1 MGIDPYNEIGNRLR
15 IRRKFSCRCNISR
28 RADKASAPA
37 SKQECAYGF
46 AANFHRS
53 IERLVSILKKWQKS
67 LILVLAFAVAIL
79 GSAIVTMQLT
89 RREQTPVEAKTAEI
103 GAYLDRFFIDDYDE
117 EKLADAA
124 ASAMV
129 EATGDRW
136 SYYLTAEE
144 KSSYDE
150 QMRNAYVGIGV
161 TITAQEELGG
171 MRIEAVTADGPAEEA
186 GLLTGDIITEV
197 EGEKTLDLGM
207 TGTRTKVRGEA
218 GTFVTLTILRGEE
231 SFPVSVERRSIQTP
245 VATYEMLDGQ
255 IGYIKIANF
264 DTRCAEETNAAMD
277 ELIAQDAKALIF
289 DVRNNGG
296 GYKNEL
302 VKVLDKILP
311 EGILFQSEDY
321 QGSKQID
328 RSDADCIDLPMAVLV
343 NQDSYS
349 AAEFFAAAIQEYDWG
364 TVVGTKTVGKGN
376 FQTAFTLS
384 DGSMLNLSIGK
395 YYTPQ
400 GRSLTDTGV
409 IPDIEITLSDED
421 DAKLYYGQLE
431 KADDAQLQAAIREIT
446 QKLS

>member
-1 MGIDPYNEIGNRLR
+1 M
-15 IRRKFSCRCNISR
+15 
-28 RADKASAPA
+28 
-37 SKQECAYGF
+37 
-46 AANFHRS
+46 
-53 IERLVSILKKWQKS
+53 SILKKWQKS

-89 RREQTPVEAKTAEI
+89 YREQTPAEAKTAEI

-150 QMRNAYVGIGV
+150 QMQNAYVGIGV
-161 TITAQEELGG
+161 TITAQKELGG

-400 GRSLTDTGV
+400 GRSLTDTG
-409 IPDIEITLSDED
+409 ITPDVEIALSDED
-421 DAKLYYGQLE
+421 GAKLYYGQLE

>member
-1 MGIDPYNEIGNRLR
+1 M
-15 IRRKFSCRCNISR
+15 
-28 RADKASAPA
+28 
-37 SKQECAYGF
+37 
-46 AANFHRS
+46 
-53 IERLVSILKKWQKS
+53 SILKKWQKS

-89 RREQTPVEAKTAEI
+89 YREQTPAEAKTAEI

-150 QMRNAYVGIGV
+150 QMQNAYVGIGV
-161 TITAQEELGG
+161 TITAQKELGG

-207 TGTRTKVRGEA
+207 TGTRTKVRGEE

-328 RSDADCIDLPMAVLV
+328 RSEADCIDLPMAVLV

-400 GRSLTDTGV
+400 GRSLTDTG
-409 IPDIEITLSDED
+409 ITPDVEIALSDKD
-421 DAKLYYGQLE
+421 GAKLYYGQLE

>member
-1 MGIDPYNEIGNRLR
+1 M
-15 IRRKFSCRCNISR
+15 
-28 RADKASAPA
+28 
-37 SKQECAYGF
+37 
-46 AANFHRS
+46 
-53 IERLVSILKKWQKS
+53 SILKKWQKS

-89 RREQTPVEAKTAEI
+89 YREQTPAEAKTAEI
-103 GAYLDRFFIDDYDE
+103 GAYLDRFFFDDYDE
-117 EKLADAA
+117 DALADAA
-124 ASAMV
+124 AAAMV

-150 QMRNAYVGIGV
+150 QMQNAYVGIGV

-186 GLLTGDIITEV
+186 GLLAGDIITEV

-207 TGTRTKVRGEA
+207 TGTRTKVRGEE

-400 GRSLTDTGV
+400 GRSLTDTG
-409 IPDIEITLSDED
+409 ITPDVEIALSDKD
-421 DAKLYYGQLE
+421 GAKLYYGQLE

>member
-1 MGIDPYNEIGNRLR
+1 MLTDSPQI
-15 IRRKFSCRCNISR
+15 
-28 RADKASAPA
+28 
-37 SKQECAYGF
+37 
-46 AANFHRS
+46 S

-89 RREQTPVEAKTAEI
+89 YREQTPAEAKTAEI

-150 QMRNAYVGIGV
+150 QMQNAYVGIGV
-161 TITAQEELGG
+161 TITAQKELGG

-207 TGTRTKVRGEA
+207 TGTRTKVRGEE

-400 GRSLTDTGV
+400 GRSLTDTG
-409 IPDIEITLSDED
+409 ITPDVEIALSDKD
-421 DAKLYYGQLE
+421 GAKLYYGQLE

>member
-1 MGIDPYNEIGNRLR
+1 M
-15 IRRKFSCRCNISR
+15 
-28 RADKASAPA
+28 
-37 SKQECAYGF
+37 
-46 AANFHRS
+46 
-53 IERLVSILKKWQKS
+53 SILKKWQKS

-89 RREQTPVEAKTAEI
+89 YREQTPAEAKTAEI

-150 QMRNAYVGIGV
+150 QMQNAYVGIGV
-161 TITAQEELGG
+161 TITAQKELGG

-400 GRSLTDTGV
+400 GRSLTDTG
-409 IPDIEITLSDED
+409 ITPDVEIALSDKD
-421 DAKLYYGQLE
+421 GAKLYYGQLE

>member
-1 MGIDPYNEIGNRLR
+1 M
-15 IRRKFSCRCNISR
+15 
-28 RADKASAPA
+28 
-37 SKQECAYGF
+37 
-46 AANFHRS
+46 
-53 IERLVSILKKWQKS
+53 SILKKWQKS

-89 RREQTPVEAKTAEI
+89 YREQTPAEAKTAEI

-150 QMRNAYVGIGV
+150 QMQNAYVGIGV

-207 TGTRTKVRGEA
+207 TGTRTKVRGEE

-231 SFPVSVERRSIQTP
+231 SFLVSVERRSIQTP

-400 GRSLTDTGV
+400 GRSLTDTG
-409 IPDIEITLSDED
+409 ITPDVEIALSDED
-421 DAKLYYGQLE
+421 GAKLYYGQLE

>member
-1 MGIDPYNEIGNRLR
+1 M
-15 IRRKFSCRCNISR
+15 
-28 RADKASAPA
+28 
-37 SKQECAYGF
+37 
-46 AANFHRS
+46 
-53 IERLVSILKKWQKS
+53 SILKKWQKS

-89 RREQTPVEAKTAEI
+89 YREQTPAEAKTAEI

-150 QMRNAYVGIGV
+150 QMQNAYVGIGV
-161 TITAQEELGG
+161 TITAQKELGG

-207 TGTRTKVRGEA
+207 TGTRTKVRGEE
-218 GTFVTLTILRGEE
+218 GTVVTLTILRGEE

-400 GRSLTDTGV
+400 GRSLTDTG
-409 IPDIEITLSDED
+409 ITPDVEIALSDED
-421 DAKLYYGQLE
+421 GAKLYYGQLE
-431 KADDAQLQAAIREIT
+431 KRMTHNYRPQSAKSPRNSLDIPIFARYNVC
-446 QKLS
+446 

>member
-1 MGIDPYNEIGNRLR
+1 
-15 IRRKFSCRCNISR
+15 
-28 RADKASAPA
+28 
-37 SKQECAYGF
+37 
-46 AANFHRS
+46 
-53 IERLVSILKKWQKS
+53 
-67 LILVLAFAVAIL
+67 
-79 GSAIVTMQLT
+79 
-89 RREQTPVEAKTAEI
+89 
-103 GAYLDRFFIDDYDE
+103 
-117 EKLADAA
+117 
-124 ASAMV
+124 
-129 EATGDRW
+129 
-136 SYYLTAEE
+136 
-144 KSSYDE
+144 
-150 QMRNAYVGIGV
+150 
-161 TITAQEELGG
+161 
-171 MRIEAVTADGPAEEA
+171 
-186 GLLTGDIITEV
+186 
-197 EGEKTLDLGM
+197 M
-207 TGTRTKVRGEA
+207 TGTRTKVRGEE

-302 VKVLDKILP
+302 VKALDKILP

-421 DAKLYYGQLE
+421 GAKLYYGQLE
-431 KADDAQLQAAIREIT
+431 KRTTHNYRPQSAKSPRNSLDIPIFARYNVC
-446 QKLS
+446 

>member
-1 MGIDPYNEIGNRLR
+1 M
-15 IRRKFSCRCNISR
+15 
-28 RADKASAPA
+28 
-37 SKQECAYGF
+37 
-46 AANFHRS
+46 
-53 IERLVSILKKWQKS
+53 SILKKWQKS

-89 RREQTPVEAKTAEI
+89 YREQTPAEAKTAEI

-150 QMRNAYVGIGV
+150 QMQNAYVGIGV

-171 MRIEAVTADGPAEEA
+171 MRIEAVTAGGPAEEA

-207 TGTRTKVRGEA
+207 TGTRTKVRGEE

-328 RSDADCIDLPMAVLV
+328 RSDADCIDLPLAVLV

-400 GRSLTDTGV
+400 GRSLTDTG
-409 IPDIEITLSDED
+409 ITPDVEIALSDED
-421 DAKLYYGQLE
+421 GAKLYYGQLE

>member
-1 MGIDPYNEIGNRLR
+1 MP
-15 IRRKFSCRCNISR
+15 
-28 RADKASAPA
+28 
-37 SKQECAYGF
+37 
-46 AANFHRS
+46 
-53 IERLVSILKKWQKS
+53 ILKKWQKS

-89 RREQTPVEAKTAEI
+89 YREQTPAEAKTAEI

-150 QMRNAYVGIGV
+150 QMQNAYVGIGV

-171 MRIEAVTADGPAEEA
+171 MRIEAVTAGGPAEKA

-231 SFPVSVERRSIQTP
+231 SFPVSVGRRSIQTP

-328 RSDADCIDLPMAVLV
+328 RSEADCIDLPMAVLV

-400 GRSLTDTGV
+400 GRSLTDTG
-409 IPDIEITLSDED
+409 ITPDVEIALSDED
-421 DAKLYYGQLE
+421 GAKLYYGQLE

>member
-1 MGIDPYNEIGNRLR
+1 M
-15 IRRKFSCRCNISR
+15 
-28 RADKASAPA
+28 
-37 SKQECAYGF
+37 
-46 AANFHRS
+46 
-53 IERLVSILKKWQKS
+53 SILKKWQKS

-89 RREQTPVEAKTAEI
+89 YREQTPAEAKTAEI

-150 QMRNAYVGIGV
+150 QMQNAYVGIGV
-161 TITAQEELGG
+161 AITAQEELGG
-171 MRIEAVTADGPAEEA
+171 MRIEAVTAGGPAEEA

-207 TGTRTKVRGEA
+207 TGTRTKVRGEE

-400 GRSLTDTGV
+400 GRSLTDTG
-409 IPDIEITLSDED
+409 ITPDVEIALSDED
-421 DAKLYYGQLE
+421 GAKLYYGQLE

>member
-1 MGIDPYNEIGNRLR
+1 M
-15 IRRKFSCRCNISR
+15 
-28 RADKASAPA
+28 
-37 SKQECAYGF
+37 
-46 AANFHRS
+46 
-53 IERLVSILKKWQKS
+53 SILKKWQKS

-349 AAEFFAAAIQEYDWG
+349 AAEFFAAAIQEYNWG
-364 TVVGTKTVGKGN
+364 TVVGMKTVGKGN

-400 GRSLTDTGV
+400 GRSLTDTG
-409 IPDIEITLSDED
+409 ITPDVEIALSDED
-421 DAKLYYGQLE
+421 GAKLYYGQLE

>member
-1 MGIDPYNEIGNRLR
+1 MLL
-15 IRRKFSCRCNISR
+15 
-28 RADKASAPA
+28 A
-37 SKQECAYGF
+37 
-46 AANFHRS
+46 
-53 IERLVSILKKWQKS
+53 
-67 LILVLAFAVAIL
+67 LAFAVAIL
-79 GSAIVTMQLT
+79 GSSIVTIQLT
-89 RREQTPVEAKTAEI
+89 QREQTPVEAKTAEI

-117 EKLADAA
+117 DALADAA

-129 EATGDRW
+129 AATGDRW

-150 QMRNAYVGIGV
+150 QMQNAYVGIGV

-171 MRIEAVTADGPAEEA
+171 MRIEAVTAGGPAEEA
-186 GLLTGDIITEV
+186 GILVGDIITEV
-197 EGEKTLDLGM
+197 EGEKTLELGM
-207 TGTRTKVRGEA
+207 AGTRAKVRGEE
-218 GTFVTLTILRGEE
+218 GTSVTLTVLRGEAR
-231 SFPVSVERRSIQTP
+231 FPVTVERRSIQTP

-255 IGYIKIANF
+255 IGYIRIANF
-264 DTRCAEETNAAMD
+264 DSRCAEETNAAMD
-277 ELIAQDAKALIF
+277 ELIAQGAKALIF
-289 DVRNNGG
+289 DVRYNGG
-296 GYKNEL
+296 GYKDEL

-321 QGSKQID
+321 KGTKQTD
-328 RSDADCIDLPMAVLV
+328 RSDESSIELPMAVLV

-364 TVVGTKTVGKGN
+364 TIVGTKTVGKGN

-400 GRSLTDTGV
+400 GRSLTGTGV
-409 IPDIEITLSDED
+409 TPDIELALSDENE
-421 DAKLYYGQLE
+421 AKLSYGRLE
-431 KADDAQLQAAIREIT
+431 KADDAQLQAAIREIS

>member
-1 MGIDPYNEIGNRLR
+1 M
-15 IRRKFSCRCNISR
+15 SS
-28 RADKASAPA
+28 
-37 SKQECAYGF
+37 
-46 AANFHRS
+46 
-53 IERLVSILKKWQKS
+53 LKKWQKS

-103 GAYLDRFFIDDYDE
+103 SAYLDRFFIDDYDE

-150 QMRNAYVGIGV
+150 QMQNAYVGIGV

-171 MRIEAVTADGPAEEA
+171 MRIEAVTAGGPAEEA

-207 TGTRTKVRGEA
+207 TGTRAKVRGEE

-231 SFPVSVERRSIQTP
+231 CFPVSVERRSIQTP

-409 IPDIEITLSDED
+409 TPDVEIALSDED
-421 DAKLYYGQLE
+421 GAKLYYGQLE

>member
-1 MGIDPYNEIGNRLR
+1 MP
-15 IRRKFSCRCNISR
+15 
-28 RADKASAPA
+28 
-37 SKQECAYGF
+37 
-46 AANFHRS
+46 
-53 IERLVSILKKWQKS
+53 ILKKWQKS

-89 RREQTPVEAKTAEI
+89 YREQTPAEAKTAEI

-171 MRIEAVTADGPAEEA
+171 MRIEAVTAGGPAEEA

-207 TGTRTKVRGEA
+207 TGTRTKARGEA

-400 GRSLTDTGV
+400 GRSLTDTG
-409 IPDIEITLSDED
+409 ITPDVEIALSDED
-421 DAKLYYGQLE
+421 GAKLYYGQLE

>member
-1 MGIDPYNEIGNRLR
+1 M
-15 IRRKFSCRCNISR
+15 
-28 RADKASAPA
+28 
-37 SKQECAYGF
+37 
-46 AANFHRS
+46 
-53 IERLVSILKKWQKS
+53 SILKKWQKS

-89 RREQTPVEAKTAEI
+89 YREQTPAEAKTAEI

-150 QMRNAYVGIGV
+150 QMQNAYVGIGV
-161 TITAQEELGG
+161 TITAQKELGG

-186 GLLTGDIITEV
+186 GLLTGEIITEV

-207 TGTRTKVRGEA
+207 TGTRTKVRGEE

-400 GRSLTDTGV
+400 GRSLTDTG
-409 IPDIEITLSDED
+409 ITPDVEIALSDED
-421 DAKLYYGQLE
+421 GAKLYYGQLE

>member
-1 MGIDPYNEIGNRLR
+1 M
-15 IRRKFSCRCNISR
+15 
-28 RADKASAPA
+28 
-37 SKQECAYGF
+37 
-46 AANFHRS
+46 
-53 IERLVSILKKWQKS
+53 SILKKWQKS

-89 RREQTPVEAKTAEI
+89 YREQTPAEAKTAEI

-150 QMRNAYVGIGV
+150 QMQNAYVGIGV
-161 TITAQEELGG
+161 TITAQKELGG

-207 TGTRTKVRGEA
+207 TGTRTKVRGEE

-349 AAEFFAAAIQEYDWG
+349 AAEFFAAAIQEYNWG

-400 GRSLTDTGV
+400 GRSLTDTG
-409 IPDIEITLSDED
+409 ITPDVEIALSDED
-421 DAKLYYGQLE
+421 GAKLYYGQLE

>member
-1 MGIDPYNEIGNRLR
+1 M
-15 IRRKFSCRCNISR
+15 
-28 RADKASAPA
+28 
-37 SKQECAYGF
+37 
-46 AANFHRS
+46 
-53 IERLVSILKKWQKS
+53 SILKKWQKS

-103 GAYLDRFFIDDYDE
+103 SAYLDRFFIDDYDE

-161 TITAQEELGG
+161 TITAQKELGG

-207 TGTRTKVRGEA
+207 TGTRTKVRGEE

-400 GRSLTDTGV
+400 GRSLTDTG
-409 IPDIEITLSDED
+409 ITPDVEIALSDED
-421 DAKLYYGQLE
+421 GAKLYYGQLE

>member
-1 MGIDPYNEIGNRLR
+1 
-15 IRRKFSCRCNISR
+15 
-28 RADKASAPA
+28 
-37 SKQECAYGF
+37 
-46 AANFHRS
+46 
-53 IERLVSILKKWQKS
+53 VSILKKWQKS

-150 QMRNAYVGIGV
+150 QMQNAYVGIGV

-207 TGTRTKVRGEA
+207 TGTRTKVRGEE

-400 GRSLTDTGV
+400 GRSLTDTG
-409 IPDIEITLSDED
+409 ITPDVEIALSDED
-421 DAKLYYGQLE
+421 GAKLYYGQLE

>member
-1 MGIDPYNEIGNRLR
+1 M
-15 IRRKFSCRCNISR
+15 
-28 RADKASAPA
+28 
-37 SKQECAYGF
+37 
-46 AANFHRS
+46 
-53 IERLVSILKKWQKS
+53 SILKKWQKS

-89 RREQTPVEAKTAEI
+89 YREQTPAEAKTAEI

-150 QMRNAYVGIGV
+150 QMQNAYVGIGV

-186 GLLTGDIITEV
+186 GLLTDDIITEV

-207 TGTRTKVRGEA
+207 TGTRTKVRGEE

-277 ELIAQDAKALIF
+277 ELIAQGAKALIF

-421 DAKLYYGQLE
+421 GAKLYYGQLE

>member
-1 MGIDPYNEIGNRLR
+1 M
-15 IRRKFSCRCNISR
+15 
-28 RADKASAPA
+28 
-37 SKQECAYGF
+37 
-46 AANFHRS
+46 
-53 IERLVSILKKWQKS
+53 SILKKWQKS

-376 FQTAFTLS
+376 FQTAFSLS

-400 GRSLTDTGV
+400 GRSLTDTG
-409 IPDIEITLSDED
+409 ITPDVEIALSDED
-421 DAKLYYGQLE
+421 GAKLYYGQLE

>member
-1 MGIDPYNEIGNRLR
+1 M
-15 IRRKFSCRCNISR
+15 
-28 RADKASAPA
+28 
-37 SKQECAYGF
+37 
-46 AANFHRS
+46 
-53 IERLVSILKKWQKS
+53 SILKKWQKS

-150 QMRNAYVGIGV
+150 QMQNAYVGIGV

-207 TGTRTKVRGEA
+207 TGTRTKVRGEE
-218 GTFVTLTILRGEE
+218 GSFVTLTILRGEE

-400 GRSLTDTGV
+400 GRSLTDTG
-409 IPDIEITLSDED
+409 ITPDVEIALSDED
-421 DAKLYYGQLE
+421 GAKLYYGQLE

>member
-1 MGIDPYNEIGNRLR
+1 MP
-15 IRRKFSCRCNISR
+15 
-28 RADKASAPA
+28 
-37 SKQECAYGF
+37 
-46 AANFHRS
+46 
-53 IERLVSILKKWQKS
+53 ILKKWQKS

-89 RREQTPVEAKTAEI
+89 RREQTPAEAKTAEI
-103 GAYLDRFFIDDYDE
+103 SAYLDRFFIDDYDE

-150 QMRNAYVGIGV
+150 QMQNAYVGIGV

-171 MRIEAVTADGPAEEA
+171 MRIEAVTADGPAEKA

-207 TGTRTKVRGEA
+207 TGTRTKVRGEE

-277 ELIAQDAKALIF
+277 ELIAQDSKALIF

-400 GRSLTDTGV
+400 GRSLTDTG
-409 IPDIEITLSDED
+409 ITPDVEIALSDED
-421 DAKLYYGQLE
+421 GAKLYYGQLE

>member
-1 MGIDPYNEIGNRLR
+1 M
-15 IRRKFSCRCNISR
+15 
-28 RADKASAPA
+28 
-37 SKQECAYGF
+37 
-46 AANFHRS
+46 
-53 IERLVSILKKWQKS
+53 SILKKWQKS

-89 RREQTPVEAKTAEI
+89 YREQTPAKAKTAEI

-150 QMRNAYVGIGV
+150 QMQNAYVGIGV
-161 TITAQEELGG
+161 TITAQKELGG

-207 TGTRTKVRGEA
+207 TGTRTKVRGEE

-400 GRSLTDTGV
+400 GRSLTDTG
-409 IPDIEITLSDED
+409 ITPDVEIALSDED
-421 DAKLYYGQLE
+421 GAKLYYGQLE

>member
-1 MGIDPYNEIGNRLR
+1 M
-15 IRRKFSCRCNISR
+15 
-28 RADKASAPA
+28 
-37 SKQECAYGF
+37 
-46 AANFHRS
+46 
-53 IERLVSILKKWQKS
+53 SILKKWQKS

-89 RREQTPVEAKTAEI
+89 YREQTPAEAKTAEI

-150 QMRNAYVGIGV
+150 QMQNAYVGIGV

-171 MRIEAVTADGPAEEA
+171 MRIEAVTAGGPAEEA

-207 TGTRTKVRGEA
+207 TGTRTKVRGEE

-400 GRSLTDTGV
+400 GRSLTDLGV
-409 IPDIEITLSDED
+409 TPDVEIEYDDETYT
-421 DAKLYYGQLE
+421 KLYYSQLE
-431 KADDAQLQAAIREIT
+431 DADDSQLQAALRILTDKI
-446 QKLS
+446 S

>member
-1 MGIDPYNEIGNRLR
+1 M
-15 IRRKFSCRCNISR
+15 
-28 RADKASAPA
+28 
-37 SKQECAYGF
+37 
-46 AANFHRS
+46 
-53 IERLVSILKKWQKS
+53 SILKKWQKS

-89 RREQTPVEAKTAEI
+89 YREQTPAEAKTAEI

-150 QMRNAYVGIGV
+150 QMQNAYVGIGV
-161 TITAQEELGG
+161 TITAQKELGG

-207 TGTRTKVRGEA
+207 TGTRTKVRGEE

-255 IGYIKIANF
+255 IGSIKIANF

-400 GRSLTDTGV
+400 GRSLTDTG
-409 IPDIEITLSDED
+409 ITPDVEIALSDKD
-421 DAKLYYGQLE
+421 GAKLYYGQLE

>member
-1 MGIDPYNEIGNRLR
+1 M
-15 IRRKFSCRCNISR
+15 
-28 RADKASAPA
+28 
-37 SKQECAYGF
+37 
-46 AANFHRS
+46 
-53 IERLVSILKKWQKS
+53 SILKKWQKS

-89 RREQTPVEAKTAEI
+89 YREQTPAEAKTAEI

-150 QMRNAYVGIGV
+150 QMQNAYVGIGV

-171 MRIEAVTADGPAEEA
+171 MRIEAVTAGGPAEEA
-186 GLLTGDIITEV
+186 GLLAGDIITEV

-207 TGTRTKVRGEA
+207 TGTRAKVRGEE

-400 GRSLTDTGV
+400 GRSLTDTG
-409 IPDIEITLSDED
+409 ITPDVEIALSDED
-421 DAKLYYGQLE
+421 GAKLYYGQLE

>member
-1 MGIDPYNEIGNRLR
+1 M
-15 IRRKFSCRCNISR
+15 
-28 RADKASAPA
+28 
-37 SKQECAYGF
+37 
-46 AANFHRS
+46 
-53 IERLVSILKKWQKS
+53 SILKKWQKS
-67 LILVLAFAVAIL
+67 LIPVLAFAVAIL

-89 RREQTPVEAKTAEI
+89 YREQTPAEAKTAEI

-150 QMRNAYVGIGV
+150 QMQNAYVGIGV
-161 TITAQEELGG
+161 TITAQKELGG

-207 TGTRTKVRGEA
+207 TGTRTKVRGEE

-400 GRSLTDTGV
+400 GRSLTDTG
-409 IPDIEITLSDED
+409 ITPDVEIALSDKD
-421 DAKLYYGQLE
+421 GAKLYYGQLE

>member
-1 MGIDPYNEIGNRLR
+1 M
-15 IRRKFSCRCNISR
+15 
-28 RADKASAPA
+28 
-37 SKQECAYGF
+37 
-46 AANFHRS
+46 
-53 IERLVSILKKWQKS
+53 SILKKWQKS

-89 RREQTPVEAKTAEI
+89 YREQTPAEAKTAEI

-150 QMRNAYVGIGV
+150 QMQNAYVGIGV
-161 TITAQEELGG
+161 TITAQKELGG

-207 TGTRTKVRGEA
+207 TGTRTKVRGEE

-231 SFPVSVERRSIQTP
+231 SFLVSVERRSIQTP

-400 GRSLTDTGV
+400 GRSLTDTG
-409 IPDIEITLSDED
+409 ITPDVEIALSDED
-421 DAKLYYGQLE
+421 GAKLYYGQLE